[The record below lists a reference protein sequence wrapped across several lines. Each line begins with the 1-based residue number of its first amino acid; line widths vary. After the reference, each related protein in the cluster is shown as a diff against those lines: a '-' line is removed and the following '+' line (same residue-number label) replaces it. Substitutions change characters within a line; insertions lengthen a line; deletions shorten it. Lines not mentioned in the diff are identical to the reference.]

1 MPATITLDHAPAL
14 PEELPEGALVAV
26 GVRADHLADDA
37 PGVAPELAA
46 AAGFAGKA
54 GQTMLAATDEGV
66 RLLVGIGAP
75 GEPGEFRKVGAAA
88 GKAALKA
95 PALVLDVLAHLE
107 APARP
112 AAAEALAEG
121 VLLGTYRY
129 EAYQARPE
137 GVRLEAATIVAKG
150 GARVASAVRRGTEI
164 AEAVSYTRD
173 LVNTPGGELTPREF
187 AKRVAAAG
195 EASGLEVEVWEKAAI
210 KKAKMGGLLGVNRG
224 SEEDPRF
231 VILRHRPEGRPKGR
245 IAFVGKGVTF
255 DAGGLSIKPPSSME
269 SMKNDMG
276 GAAAVVG
283 AMLLVPLL
291 APRTE
296 VTAYLPMTDN
306 MLGGDAMR
314 VGDVL
319 TARNGKTMEVLN
331 TDAEGRLILA
341 DALSVAVEE
350 EPDAI
355 IDAATLTGACM
366 VALGDKMAGVM
377 GNHDGL
383 AERVLAAAERQG
395 ELAWRLPLP
404 EHLRPTIDSDV
415 ADIRNIATKPYGG
428 ALTAGLFLREFV
440 GDVPWVHIDLAGPAF
455 ASAPWDEV
463 TKGGTGYGV
472 RTLAEVAASWTK
484 LPAST

>member
-1 MPATITLDHAPAL
+1 
-14 PEELPEGALVAV
+14 
-26 GVRADHLADDA
+26 
-37 PGVAPELAA
+37 
-46 AAGFAGKA
+46 
-54 GQTMLAATDEGV
+54 
-66 RLLVGIGAP
+66 
-75 GEPGEFRKVGAAA
+75 
-88 GKAALKA
+88 
-95 PALVLDVLAHLE
+95 
-107 APARP
+107 
-112 AAAEALAEG
+112 
-121 VLLGTYRY
+121 
-129 EAYQARPE
+129 
-137 GVRLEAATIVAKG
+137 
-150 GARVASAVRRGTEI
+150 
-164 AEAVSYTRD
+164 
-173 LVNTPGGELTPREF
+173 
-187 AKRVAAAG
+187 
-195 EASGLEVEVWEKAAI
+195 
-210 KKAKMGGLLGVNRG
+210 MGGLLGVNRG

-245 IAFVGKGVTF
+245 IAFVGTGVTF

-472 RTLAEVAASWTK
+472 RTLAEVAASWPK